1 MKLLCL
7 LLLSVPCLSFAKD
20 AVSEYSKRTE
30 KLIRK
35 KGLKK
40 VYLGLSVSLL
50 SSEAEDGGMPLYSL
64 NESRLFI
71 PASLV
76 KIASL
81 SAFYHYFPLDFQ
93 FQTQLIASGFVSGTQ
108 LKGNLIIKGGGD
120 PGFTSESL
128 WNLVN
133 TFKRSGIK
141 TIKGDILVDNSLYKP
156 FKDKAPS
163 NRSYYALPSA
173 SSFNWNSVTF
183 WIRPGKTKVQIFT
196 DPENPYIKTLNKIK
210 SGRKTILQVQTVNTS
225 ANQELFHF
233 KGFFSSK
240 DEERVVYRNI
250 QNPPLWV
257 GYNLLYFL
265 KQRGIHV
272 TGTVK
277 TGSCVSNCRILAK
290 WNSRPLV
297 WHTYNMMKFSNN
309 FVSRMLTSHLP
320 LLKGKDKG
328 DFHQGI
334 QLIKNYLADQA
345 GLANFYLEEPSGLS
359 RKNQFSSKSIKTL
372 LIKGS
377 KRFFGPE
384 MLSSYPLAKGIGTLK
399 KHFGTLSGNEFVR
412 AKTGSISGVLGL
424 AGFAQN
430 TQGEKF
436 AFAFIYNG
444 PNRHT
449 PKARELFEDMIEALF
464 H

>member
-1 MKLLCL
+1 MKFLCF
-7 LLLSVPCLSFAKD
+7 LLLSVSWMSFAKD
-20 AVSEYSKRTE
+20 AVSEYSKKTE

-40 VYLGLSVSLL
+40 VHLGLSVSLMP
-50 SSEAEDGGMPLYSL
+50 SEAEEMEMPLYSL
-64 NESRLFI
+64 NETRLFI

-93 FQTQLIASGFVSGTQ
+93 FQTQLIASGPVSGTQ
-108 LKGNLIIKGGGD
+108 LKGALIIKGGGD

-133 TFKRSGIK
+133 AFKRSGIQ
-141 TIKGDILVDNSLYKP
+141 TIEGDILVDDSLYKP

-183 WIRPGKTKVQIFT
+183 WIRPDKMKAQIFT

-210 SGRKTILQVQTVNTS
+210 SGRKTLLQVQTVKTS
-225 ANQELFHF
+225 KNQELFHI
-233 KGFFSSK
+233 KGFLNSK
-240 DEERVVYRNI
+240 DEERVIYRNI
-250 QNPPLWV
+250 QNPPLWM
-257 GYNLLYFL
+257 GYNLLHFL
-265 KQRGIHV
+265 KQRGIKV
-272 TGTVK
+272 KGTVK
-277 TGSCVSNCRILAK
+277 TGSCLSDCRILAK

-320 LLKGKDKG
+320 LLQGENKG
-328 DFHQGI
+328 DFYKGS
-334 QLIKNYLADQA
+334 QLIRNYLKDQA
-345 GLANFYLEEPSGLS
+345 GLTNFYLAEPSGLS
-359 RKNQFSSKSIKTL
+359 RKNQFSPKDIKTL
-372 LIKGS
+372 LLRGS
-377 KRFFGPE
+377 KRIFAPE

-399 KHFGTLSGNEFVR
+399 KRFETLSREEFVR

-430 TQGEKF
+430 THGEKF

-464 H
+464 L